1 MGLLVFLS
9 EAKKL
14 NLLNRLA
21 AGWLV
26 NETELKELMHRC
38 QIMVRWFSKDRDK
51 LNLWSNTSQIDY
63 LCRETHSERWSDN
76 DQMVFPCEQHVTK
89 VVR

>member
-26 NETELKELMHRC
+26 FETELKELMHRC
-38 QIMVRWFSKDRDK
+38 G
-51 LNLWSNTSQIDY
+51 
-63 LCRETHSERWSDN
+63 SDN
-76 DQMVFPCEQHVTK
+76 GQMVFQGQKQVEF
-89 VVR
+89 VVKY